1 MPTLSVLIPNYNHG
15 RYAAHCL
22 DQIFS
27 QDFPPSEVIV
37 VDDCS
42 TDDSVEII
50 ARYASREP
58 RLRFFRNPSNFGVM
72 KTMNRALSL
81 ARGDYVYGGAAD
93 DWVAPR
99 AFQKAMEML
108 RRYPGAGLCFGYVS
122 QCHAGTG
129 KITPLRSPICAYPR
143 YFSPDELAEAFLRES
158 RPGDC
163 VVVPG
168 NGAVWKRAEFIGA
181 GGYQEGLRWYGD
193 WFPLQVVALRHGACF
208 IPECLAF
215 TRMNHRS
222 FSSAGQK
229 DWPEQQVVLDRMIRL
244 IKTKQFRDVLP
255 RFQKG
260 LVFSQMLPGLARVV
274 ISQREHWD
282 RDSALLIQSALERW
296 WRTFLL
302 CKDPVVRLGTAT
314 CLGCLGPAAHEFVPE
329 LCRFLKSKPRT
340 REPVEMALGKICL
353 RAPSQWPLYWQYAGK
368 PAIERFKKASSGAA
382 YRAVNKV
389 KKAPRDVAKC
399 TIKVPAY
406 ARMLAAWMYRAIH
419 WKIYRRIQALEGRI
433 AEVRREEGQRYEEL
447 VGQLEALR
455 EEAALLSS
463 RLSWGP
469 SAARDHGR
477 PAIKQFGNECLS
489 ESGKTS
495 NRRSA

>member
-15 RYAAHCL
+15 RYVTHCL

-27 QDFPPSEVIV
+27 QDFPPNEVIV
-37 VDDCS
+37 VDDGS
-42 TDDSVEII
+42 SDDSAEII
-50 ARYASREP
+50 ARYASRKP

-93 DWVAPR
+93 DWVAPG
-99 AFQKAMEML
+99 AFKKAMEML

-168 NGAVWKRAEFIGA
+168 NGAVWKRADFIRA

-193 WFPLQVVALRHGACF
+193 WFPLQAVALRQGACF

-222 FSSAGQK
+222 FSSAGQNE
-229 DWPEQQVVLDRMIRL
+229 WPEQRLVLDRMIRL

-260 LVFSQMLPGLARVV
+260 LVFSQMLPGIACV
-274 ISQREHWD
+274 IVSQPEHCD
-282 RDSALLIQSALERW
+282 RDSALLIQNALQRW

-302 CKDPVVRLGTAT
+302 NKDPVVRKGTAT
-314 CLGCLGPAAHEFVPE
+314 CLGRLGPAAHEFVPE
-329 LCRFLKSKPRT
+329 LCRFLRTKPRT
-340 REPVEMALGKICL
+340 RKPVEMALGKICL
-353 RAPSQWPLYWQYAGK
+353 RAPSLWPVYWQYAAQ
-368 PAIERFKKASSGAA
+368 PAIERAKKASSRVAT
-382 YRAVNKV
+382 RAVNRV
-389 KKAPRDVAKC
+389 KKAPSSIANRAIRVSE
-399 TIKVPAY
+399 Y
-406 ARMLAAWMYRAIH
+406 ARMLAAWTYRAIH
-419 WKIYRRIQALEGRI
+419 WKIYRRIQALEDRI
-433 AEVRREEGQRYEEL
+433 AEVRREEGQRYEDV
-447 VGQLEALR
+447 VGQLEVLR
-455 EEAALLSS
+455 EEVALLSS
-463 RLSWGP
+463 RLAWGP
-469 SAARDHGR
+469 TPARDHGQ
-477 PAIKQFGNECLS
+477 PAVKPFGNECLS
-489 ESGKTS
+489 EAGKTS

>member
-15 RYAAHCL
+15 PYITHCL

-27 QDFPPSEVIV
+27 QGFPPTEVIV
-37 VDDCS
+37 VDDGS
-42 TDDSVEII
+42 TDDSAEII
-50 ARYASREP
+50 GLYASREP
-58 RLRFFRNPSNFGVM
+58 RLRLFRNPTNQGVM
-72 KTMNRALSL
+72 KTMNHALSL

-93 DWVAPR
+93 DWLAPR

-122 QCHAGTG
+122 QRHAVTG
-129 KITPLRSPICAYPR
+129 KITPLRNPLCAYPR

-168 NGAVWKRAEFIGA
+168 NGAVWKRAEFIRA

-193 WFPLQVVALRHGACF
+193 WFPLQVVALRQGACF

-215 TRMNHRS
+215 TRMNQRS

-229 DWPEQQVVLDRMIRL
+229 DWPQQQIVLDRMVRL
-244 IKTKQFRDVLP
+244 IRTDAFRDVLP

-274 ISQREHWD
+274 LSQEVHWD
-282 RDSALLIQSALERW
+282 HDSALLIQSALKRW

-302 CKDPVVRLGTAT
+302 NKDPVVGKGTAT
-314 CLGCLGPAAHEFVPE
+314 CLGRLGPASHQFVPE
-329 LCRFLKSKPRT
+329 LCRFFDTKPRT
-340 REPVEMALGKICL
+340 RRPVEMALGKICI
-353 RAPSQWPLYWQYAGK
+353 RTPSLWPVYWQYAAQ
-368 PAIERFKKASSGAA
+368 PAIDRAIDTARKASS
-382 YRAVNKV
+382 Y
-389 KKAPRDVAKC
+389 VAKRVVR
-399 TIKVPAY
+399 IPVY
-406 ARMLAAWMYRAIH
+406 GRRLAAWMYRAAH
-419 WKIYRRIQALEGRI
+419 WKIYRRIQALEDRI
-433 AEVRREEGQRYEEL
+433 AEVRREEGQRYEE
-447 VGQLEALR
+447 VIGQLEALR
-455 EEAALLSS
+455 EEVALLSS

-469 SAARDHGR
+469 APARDHGHPMVR
-477 PAIKQFGNECLS
+477 KFANECA
-489 ESGKTS
+489 ETTKTS

>member
-15 RYAAHCL
+15 PYVAHCL

-37 VDDCS
+37 VDDGS
-42 TDDSVEII
+42 TDDSAEII
-50 ARYASREP
+50 ARYASGEP

-129 KITPLRSPICAYPR
+129 KVTPLRSPICSYPR

-158 RPGDC
+158 HPGDC

-168 NGAVWKRAEFIGA
+168 NGAVWKRAEFIRA

-193 WFPLQVVALRHGACF
+193 WFPLQVVALRQGACF
-208 IPECLAF
+208 IPQCLAF
-215 TRMNHRS
+215 TRMSHRS

-229 DWPEQQVVLDRMIRL
+229 DWPEQQVVLNRMIRL
-244 IKTKQFRDVLP
+244 IRTREFRDVLP

-260 LVFSQMLPGLARVV
+260 LVFSQMLPGLARVIV
-274 ISQREHWD
+274 SERDHWD
-282 RDSALLIQSALERW
+282 RDCALLIQNAFQRW

-302 CKDPVVRLGTAT
+302 SKDPVVRRGTAT
-314 CLGCLGPAAHEFVPE
+314 CLCCLGPTAHEFVPE
-329 LCRFLKSKPRT
+329 LCRFLQTKPRA
-340 REPVEMALGKICL
+340 REPVELALGKICL
-353 RAPSQWPLYWQYAGK
+353 RAPSLWAVYWQYAGK
-368 PAIERFKKASSGAA
+368 PAMERFEQASSRVAN
-382 YRAVNKV
+382 RVVNKV
-389 KKAPRDVAKC
+389 KKLPGYGAKC
-399 TIKVPAY
+399 AIRVSAY
-406 ARMLAAWMYRAIH
+406 ARRLAAWAYRAVH
-419 WKIYRRIQALEGRI
+419 WKIYRRIQALEDRI

-447 VGQLEALR
+447 VGQLAALR
-455 EEAALLSS
+455 EEVALLSS
-463 RLSWGP
+463 RLAWGP
-469 SAARDHGR
+469 TPARDHGR
-477 PAIKQFGNECLS
+477 RAIKQFGNEYIS
-489 ESGKTS
+489 EAGKTS

>member
-15 RYAAHCL
+15 PYVTHCL
-22 DQIFS
+22 DHVFS
-27 QDFPPSEVIV
+27 QGFPLTEVIV
-37 VDDCS
+37 VDDGS
-42 TDDSVEII
+42 TDDSAEII
-50 ARYASREP
+50 TRYASREP
-58 RLRFFRNPSNFGVM
+58 RLRFFQNPTNQGVM

-122 QCHAGTG
+122 QCHVGTG

-168 NGAVWKRAEFIGA
+168 NGAVWKRVDFVRA

-193 WFPLQVVALRHGACF
+193 WFPLQVVALRQGACF
-208 IPECLAF
+208 IPECMAF

-229 DWPEQQVVLDRMIRL
+229 DWPEQQIVLDRMLRL
-244 IKTKQFRDVLP
+244 IKTKPFRDVLP

-274 ISQREHWD
+274 LSEREHWD
-282 RDSALLIQSALERW
+282 LDSALLIQNALKRW

-302 CKDPVVRLGTAT
+302 NKDPVVEKGTAT
-314 CLGCLGPAAHEFVPE
+314 CLGRLGPAAHEFIPE
-329 LCRFLKSKPRT
+329 LCRFFDTKPQT
-340 REPVEMALGKICL
+340 RRPVENALAKICIRTAFL
-353 RAPSQWPLYWQYAGK
+353 WPVYWQYAAQ
-368 PAIERFKKASSGAA
+368 PAIERIMIAPFHATNRTIYRAKKALS
-382 YRAVNKV
+382 YL
-389 KKAPRDVAKC
+389 AKRVVR
-399 TIKVPAY
+399 VPAY
-406 ARMLAAWMYRAIH
+406 ARILAAWMYRAVH
-419 WKIYRRIQALEGRI
+419 WKIYRRIQALEDRI
-433 AEVRREEGQRYEEL
+433 AEVRREEGQRYEEV

-455 EEAALLSS
+455 EEVALLSS

-469 SAARDHGR
+469 APARDHGHPMVR
-477 PAIKQFGNECLS
+477 KFANECA
-489 ESGKTS
+489 ETTKTS